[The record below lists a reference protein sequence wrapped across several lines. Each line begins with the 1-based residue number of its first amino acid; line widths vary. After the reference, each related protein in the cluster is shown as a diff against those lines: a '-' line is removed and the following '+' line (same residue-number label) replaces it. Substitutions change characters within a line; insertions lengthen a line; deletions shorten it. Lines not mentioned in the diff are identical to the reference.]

1 MGQLTATNK
10 MLKRLA
16 TEGKVEGREALAELA
31 RALSRRLD
39 DDDPN
44 ATLAG
49 IAAVSK
55 ELRAV
60 LAELELSLDDGDDD
74 FDADFRRN
82 FSAPEVGDPEGS

>member
-1 MGQLTATNK
+1 MGQLSATNK
-10 MLKRLA
+10 TLKRLA
-16 TEGKVEGREALAELA
+16 AAGKVDGREALAELA

-39 DDDPN
+39 DDDPD

-60 LAELELSLDDGDDD
+60 LAELELAPDDGDDD
-74 FDADFRRN
+74 FDDELRRLMR
-82 FSAPEVGDPEGS
+82 SPLGDAEGS